1 MTSIKTYV
9 APSVLSADFAALGED
24 CKRVVEAGA
33 EWLHLDVMDGHFVP
47 NITIGAPVVA
57 CVRKQFPRD
66 GAAPVPVLDC
76 HLMVSEPERWAD
88 AFAKAGADVFTFHVE
103 ATAGRHPADDA
114 AADLTETLLRRVR
127 ALGMRTGLA
136 VKPRTPVDA
145 ALPYVAR
152 GLVDML
158 LVMTVEPGF
167 GGQSF
172 MRDMLP
178 KVAATRTRFPALDI
192 EVDGGLDAS
201 TIVPAAA
208 AGANVIVAGS
218 AVFRVKSD
226 PVQLRDVISALHHP
240 ASLSPSL

>member
-1 MTSIKTYV
+1 MSTLKSVV
-9 APSVLSADFAALGED
+9 APSVLSADFAALGAD
-24 CKRVVEAGA
+24 CQRVVEAGA

-57 CVRKQFPRD
+57 CVRKLFPRD

-88 AFAKAGADVFTFHVE
+88 AFAKAGADVFTFHIE

-136 VKPRTPVDA
+136 VKPRTPVDD
-145 ALPYVAR
+145 ALPYVER

-167 GGQSF
+167 GSQSF
-172 MRDMLP
+172 MGDMMG
-178 KVAATRTRFPALDI
+178 KVAAARTRFPALDI
-192 EVDGGLDAS
+192 EVDGGLDAN

-218 AVFRVKSD
+218 AVFRVKAD
-226 PVQLRDVISALHHP
+226 PVQLRAVIAALHRT
-240 ASLSPSL
+240 PSLTPAI